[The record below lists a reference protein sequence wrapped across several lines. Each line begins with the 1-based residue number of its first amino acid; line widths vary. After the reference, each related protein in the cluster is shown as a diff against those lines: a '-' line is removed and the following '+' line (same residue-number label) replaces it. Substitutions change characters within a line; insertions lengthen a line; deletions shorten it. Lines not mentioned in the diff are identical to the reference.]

1 MKLCKTIDKKKSNA
15 IFRHVPISRKFGVEI
30 PGRDPKKSRN
40 LIAVLCY
47 FCEWLDFWDGGALR
61 VLRNVANVKMLPVSV
76 FNFQCGR
83 HDKLA
88 TGNIGIGTIITAE
101 LW

>member
-47 FCEWLDFWDGGALR
+47 FCEWLDFWRFVRFRVGVAGNGDVAPPSFTVELYASHRIKNALD
-61 VLRNVANVKMLPVSV
+61 LKE
-76 FNFQCGR
+76 
-83 HDKLA
+83 
-88 TGNIGIGTIITAE
+88 GN
-101 LW
+101 